1 MLCQSVSQIIDSLS
15 KDGLCC
21 KKIEEL
27 VKSVGKLKIPAQKGL
42 DSGLN
47 LSEFTFTLCL
57 KLC

>member
-15 KDGLCC
+15 KDGLRC

-27 VKSVGKLKIPAQKGL
+27 VKSVGKLKNQAQKGL

-47 LSEFTFTLCL
+47 LSEFT
-57 KLC
+57 